1 MCEGV
6 GCEGEE
12 VRVEGECVKVWGVRM
27 EGECVRVWGCEGRLS
42 QGYGGGRLS

>member
-6 GCEGEE
+6 GCEGED
-12 VRVEGECVKVWGVRM
+12 VRM

-42 QGYGGGRLS
+42 QGYGGGSLS

>member
-6 GCEGEE
+6 GCEGED
-12 VRVEGECVKVWGVRM
+12 VRM

-42 QGYGGGRLS
+42 QGYGGGS